1 MVRSFA
7 IATALVGV
15 LFAGPAFA
23 ASCPKHMGEIDAAL
37 SKASLSPAQM
47 NEVKQLRSQGE
58 AHHKAGRHAESVA
71 TLTKA
76 KGMLNIK

>member
-1 MVRSFA
+1 MNGRA
-7 IATALVGV
+7 AKAARTA
-15 LFAGPAFA
+15 
-23 ASCPKHMGEIDAAL
+23 STAL

-58 AHHKAGRHAESVA
+58 AHHKAVRHAESVA
-71 TLTKA
+71 ALTKA